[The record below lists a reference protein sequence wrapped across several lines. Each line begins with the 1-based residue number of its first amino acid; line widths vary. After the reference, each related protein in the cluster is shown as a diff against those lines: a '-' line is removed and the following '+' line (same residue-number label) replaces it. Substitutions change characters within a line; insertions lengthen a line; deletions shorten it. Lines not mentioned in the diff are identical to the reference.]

1 MNDRYDGSSIDL
13 EEALVRTMF
22 ARRVTRRQLLE
33 AIARVGPVAAL
44 GPILAACAGP
54 AASASPAPSVALPTT
69 APSAAASPTATPE
82 PTPVPTAESELNVYN
97 WDAYIDDKT
106 VGAFE
111 AKYNVKV
118 HYDKFPDAETMIAK
132 IRSDGKGAG
141 YDICYP
147 TSVEIP
153 SLAADGVIQTLNLGL
168 IPNAKN
174 LGAEWANPGYDPGN
188 GTSMPYM
195 WWTTGYCWDGAKV
208 KDDLTS
214 WETLWDPA
222 YKGKLSMLD
231 DIREVFAV
239 AAFRLGLD
247 PNTTSDADLD
257 KMVATLGEQKPLV
270 RTYTTDDIG
279 VMAGGQALIA
289 HAWSGDVYQMKS
301 DVPKIKYV
309 IPKEGAVRGSDT
321 MVVLSGAPHPVAAN
335 LWIDFNLDAQVSA
348 ANTNY
353 IGYMGPNAAAM
364 EFISPDIL
372 ADPTVN
378 PSIAILD
385 KLVEL
390 IQLGAD
396 LDKYT
401 QRWNALK
408 A

>member
-54 AASASPAPSVALPTT
+54 AVSASPAPSVALPTT
-69 APSAAASPTATPE
+69 APSAAASATATPE

-118 HYDKFPDAETMIAK
+118 HYDMFPDAETMIAK

-222 YKGKLSMLD
+222 YRGKLSMLD

-257 KMVATLGEQKPLV
+257 KMVATLEEQKPLV

>member
-222 YKGKLSMLD
+222 YRGKLSMLD

-257 KMVATLGEQKPLV
+257 KMVATLEEQKPLV

-279 VMAGGQALIA
+279 VMAGGLAIIA

>member
-54 AASASPAPSVALPTT
+54 AASASPAPSVAPPTT
-69 APSAAASPTATPE
+69 APSAAASATATPE

-222 YKGKLSMLD
+222 YRGKLSMLD

-257 KMVATLGEQKPLV
+257 KMVATLEEQKPLV

>member
-54 AASASPAPSVALPTT
+54 AVSASPAPSVALPTT

-222 YKGKLSMLD
+222 YRGKLSMLD

-257 KMVATLGEQKPLV
+257 KMVATLDEQKPLV